1 MKNLKKVLA
10 LVLAFACAFT
20 MFAGAAF
27 TDSADIKVDADV
39 VDTLVSLG
47 IVEGFEDGS
56 FQPNGTVTR
65 AQMAKMIYVLRTG
78 KSDASAYNDDKT
90 SFTDIGSHWARGYI
104 KYCQSLGIIAGKSN
118 TIFAPNATVTAQE
131 AAKMLL
137 VTLGYD
143 ANKAGLVG
151 ANWAAKTN
159 ALADENGLLED
170 VNTSFTG
177 PCPRQYA
184 AQLIY
189 NAIDTPT
196 VVWRDDAYTN
206 TNYNDDDNKT
216 IGEKYMGLHSVEG
229 ILSSFSKEDGKD
241 TYGATVTSIT
251 KQDGS
256 KKGNLID
263 AGSEDF
269 TKIAKDYVA
278 LKNNKVKVLYKD
290 TDEVYGVFA
299 LTDSNKV
306 VNGLLGDFDTS
317 SDKLKLNGTKYTV
330 GTATASDKIGSD
342 DGKIPQATADKTNL
356 VKVDGV
362 EAATNRNDI
371 VAYVKAA
378 NASTLTGSASRVKA
392 YDANAISNTDNNKI
406 NLLDVKAFDVAKVTY
421 VGKDYINVS
430 YKDGTLGLQSK
441 LEDDDAYWYNGIAK
455 DDYVA
460 VTPKANTSEDKIG
473 VTKLDVVEGKI
484 TATKNATTAGD
495 YKITINGTVYEMAGI
510 TTADAAKL
518 TLNSTVSIVVKGGYC
533 LFIDDADAG
542 SKDLALLTE
551 LYKTGN
557 KWQAT
562 LLKTDGSEE
571 TVTLKKSEAINGKNV
586 ETAGYAEFDGATA
599 KDAAKVKIV
608 TYTKSGDEYKLKVV
622 GDSSYTANYDV
633 FTGTV
638 GNNHVE
644 NNKLVKGSVKAIN
657 EDATVFVRYKTDSF
671 KVITGK
677 TLRDWKE
684 SSVFTS
690 SVLADQSNGVNYA
703 KVVYVDLGDDS
714 IKGGSDVNYGYVF
727 EATQSTDAD
736 ETDYHV
742 YQIWNGSEELE
753 VWTEDGD
760 TVVRGNVI
768 KYSLDGTVEGHTQ
781 INIDAV
787 YNNSNKTATG
797 VVLNGDYNSEL
808 DGTAYFAATN
818 YEKLDKDVAS
828 ASQTAI
834 TFDHDDDDMI
844 LFADTSDDNKDG
856 DGVVSTAVTNLKD
869 YVREDGNNYVTNA
882 VYWVD
887 AKSGATIMVIDIDSE
902 LKASVFS
909 LTSGVDTKTTAAAN
923 TAKINAAAAAVPATA
938 DAVLAKDSKTATTED
953 LLTADVDYTVTTDV
967 AGYKAEKTNS
977 GAIVISKTGD
987 DDSTLSGS
995 VAVTVKISRGSDKTA
1010 GTEATKTITVT
1021 FKAAK

>member
-1 MKNLKKVLA
+1 
-10 LVLAFACAFT
+10 

-151 ANWAAKTN
+151 SNWAAKTN

-206 TNYNDDDNKT
+206 TNYSDGDNKT

-229 ILSSFSKEDGKD
+229 ILTSFSKEDGKS
-241 TYGATVTSIT
+241 TYGATVSSIT

-256 KKGNLID
+256 KKGNLIEK
-263 AGSEDF
+263 SEDF
-269 TKIAKDYVA
+269 TKIAKDYGS

-299 LTDSNKV
+299 LTDSNRV
-306 VNGLLGDFDTS
+306 LNALLGEFGTS
-317 SDKLKLNGTKYTV
+317 SDKLKLDGTKYTIADAETV
-330 GTATASDKIGSD
+330 KLDGKTVYVASDAKVGFTTD
-342 DGKIPQATADKTNL
+342 ETKAADYVKDKHAGTTA
-356 VKVDGV
+356 G
-362 EAATNRNDI
+362 I
-371 VAYVKAA
+371 VNYVKAA
-378 NASTLTGSASRVKA
+378 KGLTKAFDAS
-392 YDANAISNTDNNKI
+392 AISNSDNNKI
-406 NLLDVKAFDVAKVTY
+406 NLLDVKSFAIAQVTY

-430 YKDGTLGLQSK
+430 YKNSSNTQGFESK
-441 LEDDDAYWYNGIAK
+441 LKDDDAVWYNGIAK

-460 VTPKANTSEDKIG
+460 VTAKVNSSEDKIA
-473 VTKLDVVEGKI
+473 VTKLDVVTGKI
-484 TATKNATTAGD
+484 TATKNAITDDD
-495 YKITINGTVYEMAGI
+495 YKITVDGKTYEMANV
-510 TTADAAKL
+510 DAKDL
-518 TLNSTVSIVVKGGYC
+518 ELNATVSIVVKGGYC
-533 LFIDDADAG
+533 LFVDNADAG

-633 FTGTV
+633 FTGKV

-808 DGTAYFAATN
+808 DGTAYFAATG
-818 YEKLDKDVAS
+818 YEKLNKDVAS

-856 DGVVSTAVTNLKD
+856 DGAVSTSVTNLKD

-909 LTSGVDTKTTAAAN
+909 LTSGVDTASTATAN

-938 DAVLAKDSKTATTED
+938 DAVLDEGAKTATTED
-953 LLTADVDYTVTTDV
+953 ILTADVDYTVSTT
-967 AGYKAEKTNS
+967 AEHTKVEVSNS
-977 GAIVISKTGD
+977 GAIVISKT
-987 DDSTLSGS
+987 DDSTLSGTVT
-995 VAVTVKISRGSDKTA
+995 VAVKISRGSDKNA
-1010 GTEATKTITVT
+1010 GTEVTKNIDVT
-1021 FKAAK
+1021 FKAAAAK

>member
-1 MKNLKKVLA
+1 MDFLKFHPRFSDNRDSGENLKKVLA

-229 ILSSFSKEDGKD
+229 ILTSFAKEDGKD
-241 TYGATVTSIT
+241 TYGATVSSIT

-256 KKGNLID
+256 KKVTLKD
-263 AGSEDF
+263 AKEDF

-278 LKNNKVKVLYKD
+278 LKNNKVKVLYKE
-290 TDEVYGVFA
+290 TDKVYGVFA

-306 VNGLLGDFDTS
+306 VNGLLGDFGTS

-330 GTATASDKIGSD
+330 ADTNSVSV
-342 DGKIPQATADKTNL
+342 DGKTQQESKKNIGIVDYVDK
-356 VKVDGV
+356 KVDGL
-362 EAATNRNDI
+362 A
-371 VAYVKAA
+371 
-378 NASTLTGSASRVKA
+378 KA
-392 YDANAISNTDNNKI
+392 YDASAISNTDNNKI
-406 NLLDVKAFDVAKVTY
+406 NLLDIKAFDVAQVTY

-430 YKDGTLGLQSK
+430 YKTHTVTSQDLTSK
-441 LEDDDAYWYNGIAK
+441 LKDDDAVWYDGIAK

-460 VTPKANTSEDKIG
+460 VTAKYNSSADKIA
-473 VTKLDVVEGKI
+473 VTKLDVVTGKI
-484 TATKNATTAGD
+484 TATKNAPTVKIKDKNGAEQEVANDD
-495 YKITINGTVYEMAGI
+495 YKITVDGKTYEMAGV
-510 TTADAAKL
+510 AANDAKDL
-518 TLNSTVSIVVKGGYC
+518 ELNATVSIVVKGDYC
-533 LFIDDADAG
+533 LLVDDADAG
-542 SKDLALLTE
+542 SKDLALMTE

-562 LLKTDGSEE
+562 LLKADGSEE
-571 TVTLKKSEAINGKNV
+571 TVTLKKSEAINGV
-586 ETAGYAEFDGATA
+586 SVDSMLTTLGYTDDGFDGSVAGNGS
-599 KDAAKVKIV
+599 KCKIV
-608 TYTKSGDEYKLKVV
+608 TYTKSGSEYKLKVL
-622 GDSSYTANYDV
+622 GTSIDGKTYKGGYDV
-633 FTGTV
+633 IDSVTQTADADKNYV
-638 GNNHVE
+638 D
-644 NNKLVKGSVKAIN
+644 NNKLQQGNVNAIN
-657 EDATVFVRYKTDSF
+657 ENAVVFVRYKTDSF
-671 KVITGK
+671 KVVTGK
-677 TLRDWKE
+677 DLRDWK
-684 SSVFTS
+684 TS
-690 SVLADQSNGVNYA
+690 SKFNSVVLADKSNGVPYA
-703 KVVYVDLGDDS
+703 KVVYADLGTENV
-714 IKGGSDVNYGYVF
+714 KGGTDVNYGYVF
-727 EATQSTDAD
+727 EATKSTDVD
-736 ETDYHV
+736 ETDYNV
-742 YQIWNGSEELE
+742 FQIWNGSKTIE

-760 TVVRGNVI
+760 TVARGDVI
-768 KYSLDGTVEGHTQ
+768 KYSLDGTVEDHTK
-781 INIDAV
+781 ISVDKV
-787 YNNSNKTATG
+787 YAKTDSTAHTG
-797 VVLNGDYNSEL
+797 VVLNGDYSDKL
-808 DGTAYFAATN
+808 DGTAYFAPATTA
-818 YEKLDKDVAS
+818 KVAK
-828 ASQTAI
+828 ATAETEAAKVTNI
-834 TFDHDDDDMI
+834 LTFDDDDDSII
-844 LFADTSDDNKDG
+844 LFANTSDDDKDG
-856 DGVVSTAVTNLKD
+856 TGVASTSVTNLKD
-869 YVREDGNNYVTNA
+869 FVREDGDNYVTNA
-882 VYWVD
+882 IYWTD
-887 AKSGATIMVIDIDSE
+887 GAKTKIMVIDTDSE
-902 LKASVFS
+902 L
-909 LTSGVDTKTTAAAN
+909 D
-923 TAKINAAAAAVPATA
+923 
-938 DAVLAKDSKTATTED
+938 
-953 LLTADVDYTVTTDV
+953 TDV
-967 AGYKAEKTNS
+967 FG
-977 GAIVISKTGD
+977 
-987 DDSTLSGS
+987 L
-995 VAVTVKISRGSDKTA
+995 
-1010 GTEATKTITVT
+1010 TK
-1021 FKAAK
+1021 